1 MMRRLSLLALLCGF
15 LPAAALADVTPEKI
29 SFQPQ
34 VKGLG
39 CLKPETKA
47 MIAELVA
54 KTGPIQITSTC
65 GGRHARHSQ
74 HYSGRAIDFR
84 PMATSARKAAAAARA
99 IDNVGGVGTYSNG
112 LVHADVGDREL
123 SWYGHK
129 RSRYASAISAAAMQG
144 SPAIAT
150 DEA

>member
-1 MMRRLSLLALLCGF
+1 MMRRLSLLAFVCGLL
-15 LPAAALADVTPEKI
+15 PVSALADVAPEKI

-54 KTGPIQITSTC
+54 KIGPIQITSTC

-74 HYSGRAIDFR
+74 HYSGKAIDFR
-84 PMATSARKAAAAARA
+84 PMATSPRKAAAAARSLA
-99 IDNVGGVGTYSNG
+99 SVGGVGSYSNG
-112 LVHADVGDREL
+112 LIHADVGAREA
-123 SWYGHK
+123 SWYGQK
-129 RSRYASAISAAAMQG
+129 RSRYASVGARSHYTRLARN
-144 SPAIAT
+144 SR
-150 DEA
+150 